1 MCRPLKVDKEEA
13 GSQGNA
19 SRSSSASGFGSPY
32 TLVSFSKALVFHSCT
47 AALAALDLSDP
58 SASWETAPSL
68 CWDVPGPCSLQQ
80 SPSSYTWRSP
90 SPACSL
96 RSSTSPV
103 SVCAG
108 GPNLISLNLMV
119 ATRVSLVLTA
129 DALDKAQGHIWD
141 TEWLMMLPLR
151 GTLRGCKEDI
161 EAKYLP
167 FSYLTD
173 GGN

>member
-47 AALAALDLSDP
+47 AALAALDLSNP

-68 CWDVPGPCSLQQ
+68 CWDVPGPCSLQR

-108 GPNLISLNLMV
+108 GPEPDLPQLDGSYESL
-119 ATRVSLVLTA
+119 TC
-129 DALDKAQGHIWD
+129 LDSRCFGQSSRAHLGH
-141 TEWLMMLPLR
+141 
-151 GTLRGCKEDI
+151 
-161 EAKYLP
+161 
-167 FSYLTD
+167 
-173 GGN
+173 